1 MQRSMCVRRLA
12 PDDAEISTKT
22 KKHRPEQRRLV
33 EGETRRILKRF
44 PNRHQEDF
52 RNQPELAVDPDP
64 NVRMRVHRFL
74 FKSLRGTNT
83 TANFSSIGRDRHVD
97 NRTQ

>member
-1 MQRSMCVRRLA
+1 MTLKSPQRQEA
-12 PDDAEISTKT
+12 QAT
-22 KKHRPEQRRLV
+22 EQRRLV
-33 EGETRRILKRF
+33 EGGTRRVLKRF
-44 PNRHQEDF
+44 PNRHQEDSE
-52 RNQPELAVDPDP
+52 PTGAVDPDP